1 MIDKLPKI
9 AFSKIC
15 ILIYLQITLISAPC
29 FARLAQAQ
37 GQDSPTSGA
46 ISSEFAMSMVD
57 KVNALIKERF
67 FNQSLAKQIWTPQY
81 ADLKEKAAKCKTLSE
96 LTTLINNALAKLKV
110 SHTVFASE
118 EQEIFYF
125 LHSLFGTM
133 QRDDYFS
140 KGGADGE
147 DGEIFDFL
155 GGMPEDK
162 RKEATA
168 ALKAPQPRS
177 KHMCVPGFVTGGT
190 DFAPDVV
197 RYVLVGSPA
206 DQAGL
211 QIGDRI
217 ITANGKAFS
226 CYKDLLVEKKGKLT
240 LKICRGAKTKTEKPA
255 EQIIEFTPSW
265 SELYPAYVRSIED
278 SYKIIK
284 VKNKSLAYIR
294 FIVGGPMASD
304 VLQVLLS
311 RASNKSDGLI
321 LDLRDGYGAA
331 NYTDLDYFFRPASA
345 YPVTSTVD
353 FKGQTH
359 MQRLYYNKPVVALIN
374 RGTRSGKELMS
385 YGLKKSKRATL
396 IGDRTAGYVLAGQF
410 IPINERCGLFL
421 AVADVK
427 LGKISLEGG
436 GVEPDI
442 LIKNE
447 SGDKAGE
454 IKQLNA
460 AIKVLERQLAGK

>member
-9 AFSKIC
+9 AFCKIS
-15 ILIYLQITLISAPC
+15 ILIYLQILFCLTCSTSLPQQARAQESQTAGSINSD
-29 FARLAQAQ
+29 FAV
-37 GQDSPTSGA
+37 SV
-46 ISSEFAMSMVD
+46 VD
-57 KVNALIKERF
+57 KVNALVKERF
-67 FNQSLAKQIWTPQY
+67 FDQTLTKQVWLPQY
-81 ADLKEKAAKCKTLSE
+81 PALKEQAAKCKTLNE
-96 LTTLINNALAKLKV
+96 LTTLINSDLSKLKV
-110 SHTVFASE
+110 SHTVFVSE

-140 KGGADGE
+140 KESANGE

-155 GGMPEDK
+155 SGMPEEK
-162 RKEATA
+162 RKEASS

-177 KHMCVPGFVTGGT
+177 KHMSVPGFVTGGA

-197 RYVLVGSPA
+197 RYVLCGSAA

-211 QIGDRI
+211 ITGDRI
-217 ITANGKAFS
+217 KSANGKPFS
-226 CYKDLLVEKKGKLT
+226 NYKDLLVEKKSKLT
-240 LKICRGAKTKTEKPA
+240 LKIQRGSSEKTL
-255 EQIIEFTPSW
+255 EFTPSW
-265 SELYPAYVRSIED
+265 SELYPSYVRSIED

-284 VKNKSLAYIR
+284 VKNKSVAYIR
-294 FIVGGPMASD
+294 FIVGGPLASD

-331 NYTDLDYFFRPASA
+331 NYTDLDYFFRPVSA
-345 YPVTSTVD
+345 YPVTSTID
-353 FKGQTH
+353 YKGQAH
-359 MQRLYYNKPVVALIN
+359 VLRLFYNKPVVALIN

-396 IGDRTAGYVLAGQF
+396 VGERTAGYVLAGQF

-427 LGKISLEGG
+427 LGKIRLEGG

-447 SGDKAGE
+447 SRDKTGE
-454 IKQLNA
+454 NKQLKA
-460 AIKVLERQLAGK
+460 AIEVLERQLAGK